1 MAPDIW
7 DRVAGQAVAKQTLK
21 NAVERGRVS
30 HSYLFS
36 GPASTGKYTAA
47 LTLAAALL
55 CEEGGCG
62 RCNTCRRVLEGKHPD
77 VTVVAPVGV
86 NIPIETVRQMRLDAF
101 KKPVEGSRRVY
112 IIRNAERM
120 REDAASTLLKVL
132 EEPPGDVVFM
142 LLTESESTTLPTIRS
157 RCALVEFHPVPSA
170 ELALYLVETKGIE
183 PDRADLIVRL
193 TGGVLG
199 RALDWC
205 DEPWRMSRRDE
216 VLRVARAIRRADM
229 GRLLDMAGDLVREIR
244 APMDEIASVF
254 AERRSDLEDGSIDDK
269 LLRRISK
276 ELDEE
281 CKREQRREEARGVRE
296 ILSTLAWWYRDILM
310 LKVGASRDLLVNIDL
325 EDKIA
330 EEAEAVTPSKVIECM
345 ELIEESLRAIELNI
359 PAQLNIES
367 TLFGLQ
373 EIIHV

>member
-1 MAPDIW
+1 
-7 DRVAGQAVAKQTLK
+7 
-21 NAVERGRVS
+21 
-30 HSYLFS
+30 
-36 GPASTGKYTAA
+36 
-47 LTLAAALL
+47 
-55 CEEGGCG
+55 
-62 RCNTCRRVLEGKHPD
+62 
-77 VTVVAPVGV
+77 
-86 NIPIETVRQMRLDAF
+86 
-101 KKPVEGSRRVY
+101 
-112 IIRNAERM
+112 
-120 REDAASTLLKVL
+120 
-132 EEPPGDVVFM
+132 
-142 LLTESESTTLPTIRS
+142 
-157 RCALVEFHPVPSA
+157 
-170 ELALYLVETKGIE
+170 
-183 PDRADLIVRL
+183 
-193 TGGVLG
+193 
-199 RALDWC
+199 
-205 DEPWRMSRRDE
+205 
-216 VLRVARAIRRADM
+216 M
-229 GRLLDMAGDLVREIR
+229 GRLLDMAGDLVREVR